1 LEEKRNENENVKQK
15 NISKYMAYQVIYR
28 IRYPNVTITIRP
40 GRVVNAN
47 ESDEFRRFSDWFR
60 VVPQESAGWFSDIL
74 SMDDTNTLVEK
85 IRNKSNERHFNV
97 TIIREDHGGKTK
109 RKNKRKRTKRKTRSL

>member
-60 VVPQESAGWFSDIL
+60 VVPQESAGWYSGIL
-74 SMDDTNTLVEK
+74 SKGDKKKLVDE
-85 IRNKSNERHFNV
+85 IINKSNENNFNV
-97 TIIREDHGGKTK
+97 TIIDVDDDH
-109 RKNKRKRTKRKTRSL
+109 